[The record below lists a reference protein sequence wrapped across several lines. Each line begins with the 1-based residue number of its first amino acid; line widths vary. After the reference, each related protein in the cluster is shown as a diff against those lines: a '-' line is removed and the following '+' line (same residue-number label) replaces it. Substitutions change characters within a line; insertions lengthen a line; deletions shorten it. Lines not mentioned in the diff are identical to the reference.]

1 MSVHEEF
8 QILEAITDV
17 TECVCV
23 CVLRQMGEILDAE

>member
-1 MSVHEEF
+1 MSVYEEF

-23 CVLRQMGEILDAE
+23 LRQMGEILDAE